1 MTETE
6 SAYET
11 VQPGSV
17 APAAPAPS
25 LSPPRV
31 FEKLAVVMAA
41 GDPAWPRVE
50 TVLRPHL
57 RSGRMA
63 VSLWPVSGGTA
74 ADVSRDLAAVL
85 DALFGLVWD
94 DAADSVL
101 ILGARLFPAGTGL
114 FLDAD
119 VRERLRTFPAPVLI
133 AGPVRDDPAFA
144 APSHEGMRTPEQAAA
159 CIAATVARYPTL
171 LERAAGRKNKQ

>member
-1 MTETE
+1 MTELE
-6 SAYET
+6 
-11 VQPGSV
+11 VNQPHGAASE
-17 APAAPAPS
+17 AAAPVSTSHA
-25 LSPPRV
+25 
-31 FEKLAVVMAA
+31 FEKLAVVLAA
-41 GDPAWPRVE
+41 GDPVWPAVE

-94 DAADSVL
+94 DTADSVL
-101 ILGARLFPAGTGL
+101 ILGAHRLFPAGTGL
-114 FLDAD
+114 FLDAH

-133 AGPVRDDPAFA
+133 AGPARDDPAFA
-144 APSHEGMRTPEQAAA
+144 APGHEGMRTPEQAAA

-171 LERAAGRKNKQ
+171 LERTAGRKNKQ

>member
-1 MTETE
+1 MTAAE
-6 SAYET
+6 SACET
-11 VQPGSV
+11 GQPGS
-17 APAAPAPS
+17 AAPAVPAPCPS
-25 LSPPRV
+25 LPRV

-74 ADVSRDLAAVL
+74 DVSRDLAAVL

-101 ILGARLFPAGTGL
+101 ILGAHRLFPAGTGL

-133 AGPVRDDPAFA
+133 AGPARDDPAFA
-144 APSHEGMRTPEQAAA
+144 APGHEGMRTPEQAAA

-171 LERAAGRKNKQ
+171 LERAANSKNKQ